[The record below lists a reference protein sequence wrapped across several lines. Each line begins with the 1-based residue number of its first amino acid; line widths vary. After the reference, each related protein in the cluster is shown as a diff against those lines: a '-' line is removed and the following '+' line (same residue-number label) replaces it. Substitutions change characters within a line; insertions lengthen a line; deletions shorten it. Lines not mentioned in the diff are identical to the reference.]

1 MTAKIINI
9 KDSLPKKPPVG
20 LIENDDLSI
29 PFFELYQTDDQL
41 NGLLADIEEGT
52 AHRARAQDMTIS
64 ITSYVAEQLR
74 VMEAL
79 FYAVNSDDVDHKDL
93 LDVMGVGQHCHNY
106 VNMFLAKF
114 THYPSCLD
122 LMRTTKNSVIYQ
134 ELYISRAIND
144 LLAKKFEDKP
154 VLRFV

>member
-20 LIENDDLSI
+20 LIENDDISM

-41 NGLLADIEEGT
+41 NGLLAKIEAGE

-64 ITSYVAEQLR
+64 IASYVSEQLR
-74 VMEAL
+74 SMESL
-79 FYAVNSDDVDHKDL
+79 FYQVTSDDVNHKDL
-93 LDVMGVGQHCHNY
+93 LDVMGIGQHCHDY
-106 VNMFLAKF
+106 INMFLVKF

-144 LLAKKFEDKP
+144 LLEKKFNDKP
-154 VLRFV
+154 LLKLV